1 VVSGLTTLSSSLPH
15 PDGFAE
21 LPGGRFRV
29 LTLPASTVGSGH
41 RVMVAWA
48 DYRDG
53 FSRIYYRRSVN
64 GGTTWLGPASGQP
77 LLPAYLASGPDQ
89 HDFHPQLAS
98 TPSGDIACAFYEFG
112 PKWSGAPPWINV
124 LMATSHD
131 GGANF
136 SELEA
141 VSNVPWDPAID
152 APLSHG
158 SPLTTFIGEYFGL
171 GSSSRGFF
179 PFWTDTRTGI
189 QEIFSGRKMSIGPWN
204 GVQFRG
210 RVSAGATH
218 RWFTWGW
225 PACWHI
231 LWTVVPTTPRPGA
244 PQIRWRVQVER
255 ASSGYIT
262 YWLVITNLTGSD
274 VDIEGRYS
282 ILAAD

>member
-1 VVSGLTTLSSSLPH
+1 
-15 PDGFAE
+15 
-21 LPGGRFRV
+21 
-29 LTLPASTVGSGH
+29 
-41 RVMVAWA
+41 
-48 DYRDG
+48 
-53 FSRIYYRRSVN
+53 
-64 GGTTWLGPASGQP
+64 
-77 LLPAYLASGPDQ
+77 
-89 HDFHPQLAS
+89 
-98 TPSGDIACAFYEFG
+98 
-112 PKWSGAPPWINV
+112 
-124 LMATSHD
+124 
-131 GGANF
+131 
-136 SELEA
+136 